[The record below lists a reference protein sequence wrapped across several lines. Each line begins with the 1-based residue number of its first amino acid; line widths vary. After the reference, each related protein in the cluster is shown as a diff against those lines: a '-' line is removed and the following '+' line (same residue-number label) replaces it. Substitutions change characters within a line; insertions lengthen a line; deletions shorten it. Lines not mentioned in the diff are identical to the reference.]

1 MNYLFS
7 DYYFLCGA
15 AAKETHTVGDAYR
28 IMCRYLGG
36 PSTCDCL
43 LHALRGLTAGGYITV
58 EPEEHHGN
66 RIINLASPIEV
77 TEAGRKA
84 VAISALQKLFG
95 ERKAFVKN
103 LLGFCTQE
111 RPDTT
116 PEDDWWVDGEALEQ
130 VNHNGIQHGAWSTP
144 LCTLGDVSDD
154 CLSMTLHHGTAVF
167 VDPDED
173 PDPDAPEQADTVTVT
188 GDAARIMA
196 GISDLLA
203 TAYALLSEPPR
214 TRKVAIHG
222 TDKSLVITLARV
234 AVNHG
239 SCFRMTAAQ
248 IRFNRQ
254 RFYGKRDGDLD
265 YAQCGDPLITAEF
278 VNAREFAGR
287 LLPTAVALPRRLS
300 EKDLANIHELG
311 KQLL

>member
-15 AAKETHTVGDAYR
+15 AAQETRTVGDAYH

-43 LHALRGLTAGGYITV
+43 LHALRGLTAGGYVTV
-58 EPEEHHGN
+58 EPEEHHEN
-66 RIINLASPIEV
+66 RVINLASPIEV

-103 LLGFCTQE
+103 LLGFCGLE

-116 PEDDWWVDGEALEQ
+116 LGNDWWVDGDALAQ
-130 VNHNGIQHGAWSTP
+130 LNHNGIQHGAWNAP
-144 LCTLGDVSDD
+144 LCTLGDAGENYI
-154 CLSMTLHHGTAVF
+154 SMTLHHGKTVF
-167 VDPDED
+167 TDPDED

-188 GDAARIMA
+188 GDANRIMA

-203 TAYALLSEPPR
+203 TAYALLTEPPR

-222 TDKSLVITLARV
+222 ADKSLVLTLARV
-234 AVNHG
+234 AGNHG
-239 SCFRMTAAQ
+239 ACFRMTVTQ

-265 YAQCGDPLITAEF
+265 YAQCSDPLIAAEF
-278 VNAREFAGR
+278 ASTREFAER
-287 LLPTAVALPRRLS
+287 LLPIAVALPQQLS
-300 EKDLANIHELG
+300 ERDLENIDELC